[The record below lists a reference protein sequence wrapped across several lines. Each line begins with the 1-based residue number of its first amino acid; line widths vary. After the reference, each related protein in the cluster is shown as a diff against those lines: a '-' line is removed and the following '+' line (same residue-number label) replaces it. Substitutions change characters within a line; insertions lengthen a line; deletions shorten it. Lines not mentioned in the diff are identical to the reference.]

1 MEKHLWFPGSQ
12 DLGSRVTE
20 TFHQELPMVK
30 NNLDLA
36 INQLQTNGMLAEA

>member
-12 DLGSRVTE
+12 DLRSRVME

-30 NNLDLA
+30 NNLYLA
-36 INQLQTNGMLAEA
+36 INHLQTNWMLSEV